1 MCITFTIIQYNLTT
15 NCNLETMNLNNDEP
29 HEYFFKKPFIEKK
42 IKRTRKQHQ
51 CKNGEHFSM
60 SDCLKKQFTTKWLQ
74 LVVVWLQILH
84 KIQSDFWPILEKM
97 LASHLVKHKI
107 IIFSPLSFY
116 ILFIFFIGNGASY
129 IFIIYFLAIVWL
141 C

>member
-1 MCITFTIIQYNLTT
+1 
-15 NCNLETMNLNNDEP
+15 
-29 HEYFFKKPFIEKK
+29 
-42 IKRTRKQHQ
+42 
-51 CKNGEHFSM
+51 M

-74 LVVVWLQILH
+74 LVVAWLQILH

-129 IFIIYFLAIVWL
+129 IHYIFSFYSMTVLMMCLSLCLNFFLYKFYDRICSFRCTFWFWCCGDISLRINLDL
-141 C
+141 CGIW